1 MAQTKEGAVK
11 PSLKESWVKQEI
23 KKILKARGAVYCM
36 PATGGFGKSGVSDFI
51 VCYQGYFIAI
61 EAKAGKG
68 KTTALQDKWLENV
81 TEAEGISLVVN
92 EENINSVNVALNVVD
107 RLLVDIA

>member
-1 MAQTKEGAVK
+1 MKK
-11 PSLKESWVKQEI
+11 PLKESWVKEQI

-51 VCYQGYFIAI
+51 VCYKGYFIAI

-68 KTTALQDKWLENV
+68 TTTALQDKWLNEV
-81 TEAEGISLVVN
+81 SEAGGISLIIN
-92 EENINSVNVALNVVD
+92 EGNIDEVGF
-107 RLLVDIA
+107 LLDSIDDLT